1 MFRRALDMDPGSV
14 CAWARMARAMDPEDP
29 MLLYHLGCIHALA
42 GDPEEAMDCLKQAV
56 TNGLSQKN
64 WFRHDGDLDSIWGLP
79 HFQKW
84 MALRE
89 D

>member
-1 MFRRALDMDPGSV
+1 
-14 CAWARMARAMDPEDP
+14 
-29 MLLYHLGCIHALA
+29 
-42 GDPEEAMDCLKQAV
+42 MDCLKQAV